1 MRTNP
6 FESQL
11 ERLARTLTELFGVTV
26 LCQGDCACTD
36 GRRILL
42 PSLPEPMDNALERMV
57 LGYLDHEMGH
67 VAFSD
72 FEVLKEF
79 SAKHRGYE
87 SLLNVVED
95 ALVERLTMDRWPGV
109 RANLDAMFR
118 QVRSRVARHVRR
130 AGPLRR
136 FCTAVYL
143 KLSHHRDMLGLSK
156 ELRGYEDLLDRF
168 AAVWDSQGSARL
180 AEALLDRWLSKQQ
193 QNQQPE
199 QPSVS
204 GEGDDEKPKTRR
216 SGKRESDPEH
226 ADDDA
231 TAAGCEQSQ
240 SDDEAGAGSAADE
253 PDRSQD
259 ASSAGG
265 APAEDDESGDEDT
278 GGGEAASPQVC
289 DESQDDDAQEG
300 DSDEGSKSA
309 SGKSA
314 ARGES
319 TEGTDTFAGTAN
331 SEGQGG
337 LLIGEIVAEAIAE
350 AIKPMDGATKP
361 YRVFTKQHDCIE
373 EEPTADDADVQQLLA
388 TGVDTVRRLRRG
400 LFTALR
406 SAEKRWWREE
416 QDHGALSPKTLHRL
430 CLDRS
435 RLTVFRTRAVVQ
447 GRSTAVSIVLDASGS
462 MTSRKMDVARDS
474 LRVLLEALSDLHI
487 PTEAFTFTTGDSF
500 TAQDVLKET
509 GEDLG
514 EIHQRFC
521 RLANLRIGLIKRY
534 DEPVKTALRRLPRIS
549 GTGLTPLGEAMQIGA
564 RRIIVRPELR
574 RIMVV
579 LTDGRAGCEAPD
591 MSAHIHA
598 QEMAKRI
605 SQAGIELVGVGIKD
619 DSLQAVIKDT
629 IVVQQLEDLPAQLC
643 KLLGRTLQKGLQ
655 HVG

>member
-1 MRTNP
+1 MPTNP

-11 ERLARTLTELFGVTV
+11 ERLARTLTEQFGVTV
-26 LCQGDCACTD
+26 LCQGDNACTD
-36 GRRILL
+36 GKRILL
-42 PSLPEPMDNALERMV
+42 PSLPEPMDEPLERM
-57 LGYLDHEMGH
+57 LIGYLDHELGH

-87 SLLNVVED
+87 GLLNVVED
-95 ALVERLTMDRWPGV
+95 ALVERRTMDRWPGV

-118 QVRSRVARHVRR
+118 QVRGRVASHLRR
-130 AGPLRR
+130 ADPLRR
-136 FCTAVYL
+136 FCTAIYL
-143 KLSHHRDMLGLSK
+143 RLSHHRDMLGLTK
-156 ELRGYEDLLDRF
+156 ELRGYEDLLDQF
-168 AAVWDSQGSARL
+168 AAVQDSQGSARL
-180 AEALLDRWLSKQQ
+180 ADALLDRWLSRQQ
-193 QNQQPE
+193 AMQQH
-199 QPSVS
+199 QPAS
-204 GEGDDEKPKTRR
+204 GNDGDGEKPKTRG
-216 SGKRESDPEH
+216 SGKRESDQER
-226 ADDDA
+226 ADNDAA
-231 TAAGCEQSQ
+231 TAGREQPPP
-240 SDDEAGAGSAADE
+240 DDEAGAGAAADE
-253 PDRSQD
+253 PDDSQD

-265 APAEDDESGDEDT
+265 ASAEDDECGDGDT
-278 GGGEAASPQVC
+278 DGGEAALP
-289 DESQDDDAQEG
+289 QDDDASEDNDAQEG
-300 DSDEGSKSA
+300 DSDASSGPATGEAGGAEESA
-309 SGKSA
+309 EAPTGA
-314 ARGES
+314 H
-319 TEGTDTFAGTAN
+319 GTAN
-331 SEGQGG
+331 SGGAGG

-350 AIKPMDGATKP
+350 AIKRTDGNGKP

-373 EEPTADDADVQQLLA
+373 EEPTADDVDVQKLLA
-388 TGVDTVRRLRRG
+388 TGADTVRRLRRG

-416 QDHGALSPKTLHRL
+416 QDRGSLSPKTLHRL
-430 CLDRS
+430 CLDRPS
-435 RLTVFRTRAVVQ
+435 LTIFRTRGVVQ
-447 GRSTAVSIVLDASGS
+447 GRSTAICIVLDASGS
-462 MTSRKMDVARDS
+462 MTTQKMDVARDS
-474 LRVLLEALSDLHI
+474 LRVLLEALSDLRI

-514 EIHQRFC
+514 AIHQRFS

-534 DEPVKTALRRLPRIS
+534 GEPVKTALRRLPRIQ

-574 RIMVV
+574 RIMLV

-591 MSAHIHA
+591 ASAHQHA

-605 SQAGIELVGVGIKD
+605 SQVGIELVGVGIKD
-619 DSLQAVIKDT
+619 DSLQAVIEDT